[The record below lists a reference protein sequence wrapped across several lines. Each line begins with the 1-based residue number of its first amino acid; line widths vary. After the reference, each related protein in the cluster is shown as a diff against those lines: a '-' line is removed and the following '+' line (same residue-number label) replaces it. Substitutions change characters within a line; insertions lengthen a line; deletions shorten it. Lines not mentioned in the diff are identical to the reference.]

1 MNTNTKSLL
10 AYTDY
15 LKYWNGIQSRI
26 ITTSNKAIKDLN
38 VNGIN
43 SLISIVLIKL
53 ILKYEPL
60 ALRQALNDGIEF
72 VYQTYTY
79 SIQKQKAFIRFTM
92 KHTKTNTMVLS
103 EMVVSVNSL
112 KAVTKIEVN
121 QDIIDVLDSLIRN
134 GL

>member
-1 MNTNTKSLL
+1 VNKTTKDLIT
-10 AYTDY
+10 YTEY
-15 LKYWNGIQSRI
+15 IKYWTGIQSRI

-38 VNGIN
+38 VNGVN

-112 KAVTKIEVN
+112 KAVTKIDVN
-121 QDIIDVLDSLIRN
+121 QDVLDVLDSLIRK